1 MGNFGAVKTILTIQ
15 LTLKNSNC
23 FYGRW
28 NIECKTQLKG
38 SNYAAKRPFLP
49 PRVHYGD
56 WKEIT
61 TKNWKGSIFV
71 GEMAGKWLLIDNLC
85 KVEKAKL
92 LWGWGKNLTGNI
104 TFPWRVFANHFSLF
118 SLYSL
123 KGVFHLQTLLWK
135 LLHLPRPT
143 AVQNWLTWDGGGG
156 FFVKVMISILPN
168 VTSRWFWEIKPTT
181 MATLPGENTRTA
193 SLPF

>member
-1 MGNFGAVKTILTIQ
+1 MFLRP
-15 LTLKNSNC
+15 LKH
-23 FYGRW
+23 W
-28 NIECKTQLKG
+28 VQTQLKG

-71 GEMAGKWLLIDNLC
+71 GAGKWLLIDNLC

-92 LWGWGKNLTGNI
+92 LCGWGKNLTGNI
-104 TFPWRVFANHFSLF
+104 TFPWRVFANHLSLF

-135 LLHLPRPT
+135 LLHVPRPT
-143 AVQNWLTWDGGGG
+143 AVQNWLTWDGGGF
-156 FFVKVMISILPN
+156 FFVQVMISILPN